1 MAIRGQL
8 GPRKEIVMRF
18 NTVTVEGLEIFY
30 REDGDPRA
38 PKLVLLHGYPASSH
52 QYRNLIPALADRY
65 HVIVPDYPGFG
76 HSDVPSVDEFSYT
89 FDNLADHVDAL
100 LDHLGLQRYAIY
112 VQDYGAPVGWR
123 LALRRPERIAA
134 IISQNGNAYVEG
146 FFGDAM
152 EPLFAYGR
160 ERSEANAAA
169 LREIISMDGLK
180 WQFTHGVSDPSVVD
194 PDTWINAHSAV
205 ASSPERVAAQLELF
219 ADYRSNVDLYPRV
232 HEYFRTS
239 QVPLLAVWGR
249 NDQIFGP
256 DGALAF
262 ARDLP
267 RAEINL
273 LDGGHFLLESRL
285 TEVVALIR
293 PFLEQHL
300 VPVADPVRAA

>member
-1 MAIRGQL
+1 MVTHHRFAAIAGR
-8 GPRKEIVMRF
+8 R
-18 NTVTVEGLEIFY
+18 IFY
-30 REDGDPRA
+30 REGGSAGA
-38 PKLVLLHGYPASSH
+38 PAVVLLHGTPASSH

-65 HVIVPDYPGFG
+65 HVIAPDYPGFG

-100 LDHLGLQRYAIY
+100 LNHLGLQRYAIF

-123 LALRRPERIAA
+123 LALRHPERIAA
-134 IISQNGNAYVEG
+134 IITQNGNAYVDG
-146 FFGDAM
+146 FVGDVM

-160 ERSEANAAA
+160 ERSETNAAA
-169 LREIISMDGLK
+169 LRELISTDGLK

-205 ASSPERVAAQLELF
+205 ASSPQRIAAQLELF
-219 ADYRSNVDLYPRV
+219 ADYSSNVDLYPRV

-239 QVPLLAVWGR
+239 LVPLQAVWGR

-285 TEVVALIR
+285 AEVVALVR
-293 PFLEQHL
+293 PFLERHL
-300 VPVADPVRAA
+300 APVARTASALVG

>member
-1 MAIRGQL
+1 MVTHHRSA
-8 GPRKEIVMRF
+8 EIAGHR
-18 NTVTVEGLEIFY
+18 IFY
-30 REDGDPRA
+30 REAGSPAA
-38 PKLVLLHGYPASSH
+38 PAVVLLHGTPASSH

-65 HVIVPDYPGFG
+65 HVIAPDYPGFG

-100 LDHLGLQRYAIY
+100 LDHLGLQRYAMY

-123 LALRRPERIAA
+123 LALRHPERIAA
-134 IISQNGNAYVEG
+134 IITQSGNAYVEG

-152 EPLFAYGR
+152 EPLFSYGR

-169 LREIISMDGLK
+169 LLEFISMDGLK

-194 PDTWINAHSAV
+194 PDTWINAYSAV
-205 ASSPERVAAQLELF
+205 ASSPARVAAQLELF
-219 ADYRSNVDLYPRV
+219 ADYSSNVDLYPRV

-239 QVPLLAVWGR
+239 QLPLLAVWGR

-267 RAEINL
+267 NAEINL
-273 LDGGHFLLESRL
+273 LDGGHFLLEEHLAGAASLARL
-285 TEVVALIR
+285 AI
-293 PFLEQHL
+293 
-300 VPVADPVRAA
+300 

>member
-1 MAIRGQL
+1 MVTHHRSA
-8 GPRKEIVMRF
+8 EIAGHR
-18 NTVTVEGLEIFY
+18 IFY
-30 REDGDPRA
+30 REAGSPAA
-38 PKLVLLHGYPASSH
+38 PAVVLLHGTPASSH

-65 HVIVPDYPGFG
+65 HVIAPDYPGFG

-100 LDHLGLQRYAIY
+100 LDHLGLQRYAMY

-123 LALRRPERIAA
+123 LALRHPERIAA
-134 IISQNGNAYVEG
+134 IITQSGNAYVEG
-146 FFGDAM
+146 FFGVAL
-152 EPLFAYGR
+152 EPLFSFVR
-160 ERSEANAAA
+160 ERYEANAAA
-169 LREIISMDGLK
+169 LLEFISMDGLK

-194 PDTWINAHSAV
+194 PDTWINAYSAV
-205 ASSPERVAAQLELF
+205 ASSPARVAAQLELF
-219 ADYRSNVDLYPRV
+219 ADYSSNVDLYPRV

-239 QVPLLAVWGR
+239 QLPLLAVWGR

-267 RAEINL
+267 KAEINL
-273 LDGGHFLLESRL
+273 LEGGHFLLESRL

-293 PFLEQHL
+293 PFLEEHL
-300 VPVADPVRAA
+300 AGAASLARLAI

>member
-1 MAIRGQL
+1 
-8 GPRKEIVMRF
+8 
-18 NTVTVEGLEIFY
+18 
-30 REDGDPRA
+30 
-38 PKLVLLHGYPASSH
+38 
-52 QYRNLIPALADRY
+52 
-65 HVIVPDYPGFG
+65 
-76 HSDVPSVDEFSYT
+76 
-89 FDNLADHVDAL
+89 
-100 LDHLGLQRYAIY
+100 
-112 VQDYGAPVGWR
+112 VGWR
-123 LALRRPERIAA
+123 LALRHPERIAA

-160 ERSEANAAA
+160 ERSEANAAVLRA
-169 LREIISMDGLK
+169 LISPDGLK

-219 ADYRSNVDLYPRV
+219 ADYSSNVDLYPSV
-232 HEYFRTS
+232 HEYFRSS

-267 RAEINL
+267 DAEINL

-285 TEVVALIR
+285 AQVVALIR
-293 PFLEQHL
+293 PFLEEHL
-300 VPVADPVRAA
+300 VKVGI

>member
-1 MAIRGQL
+1 MVTHHRFA
-8 GPRKEIVMRF
+8 EIAGRR
-18 NTVTVEGLEIFY
+18 IFY
-30 REDGDPRA
+30 REAGSPTA
-38 PKLVLLHGYPASSH
+38 PTVVLLHGTPASSH

-65 HVIVPDYPGFG
+65 HVIAPDYPGFG
-76 HSDVPSVDEFSYT
+76 HSDVPSVDEFRYT
-89 FDNLADHVDAL
+89 FDKLANHVDAL
-100 LDHLGLQRYAIY
+100 LDHLGVQRYAIY

-123 LALRRPERIAA
+123 LALRHPERIAA
-134 IISQNGNAYVEG
+134 VITQNGNAYVEG
-146 FFGDAM
+146 FVGDVM

-160 ERSEANAAA
+160 ERSDANAAA
-169 LREIISMDGLK
+169 LRELISMDGLK
-180 WQFTHGVSDPSVVD
+180 WQFTHGVSDPSMVD

-205 ASSPERVAAQLELF
+205 ASSPERIAAQLELF
-219 ADYRSNVDLYPRV
+219 ADYSSNVDLYPRV
-232 HEYFRTS
+232 HEFFRAS

-293 PFLEQHL
+293 PFLERHL
-300 VPVADPVRAA
+300 NRDTATTRTTRRDTAA

>member
-1 MAIRGQL
+1 MVTHHRFA
-8 GPRKEIVMRF
+8 EIAGRR
-18 NTVTVEGLEIFY
+18 IFY
-30 REDGDPRA
+30 REAGSPSA
-38 PKLVLLHGYPASSH
+38 PAVVLLHGTPASSH

-65 HVIVPDYPGFG
+65 HVIAPDYPGFG
-76 HSDVPSVDEFSYT
+76 HSDVPTVDEFKYT
-89 FDNLADHVDAL
+89 FDNVADHIDEL
-100 LDHLGLQRYAIY
+100 LDRLGLQRYAIY

-123 LALRRPERIAA
+123 LALRHPEAIAA

-146 FFGDAM
+146 FVGDAM

-160 ERSEANAAA
+160 ERSDANAAA
-169 LREIISMDGLK
+169 LREILSMDGLK

-194 PDTWINAHSAV
+194 PDAWINAHSAV
-205 ASSPERVAAQLELF
+205 ASSPARIAAQLELF
-219 ADYRSNVDLYPRV
+219 ADYSSNVDLYPAV

-267 RAEINL
+267 AAEINL

-285 TEVVALIR
+285 REVIAVIR
-293 PFLEQHL
+293 PFLERHL
-300 VPVADPVRAA
+300 VG

>member
-1 MAIRGQL
+1 
-8 GPRKEIVMRF
+8 
-18 NTVTVEGLEIFY
+18 
-30 REDGDPRA
+30 
-38 PKLVLLHGYPASSH
+38 
-52 QYRNLIPALADRY
+52 
-65 HVIVPDYPGFG
+65 
-76 HSDVPSVDEFSYT
+76 
-89 FDNLADHVDAL
+89 
-100 LDHLGLQRYAIY
+100 
-112 VQDYGAPVGWR
+112 
-123 LALRRPERIAA
+123 LRHPERIAA

-160 ERSEANAAA
+160 HRSEANADA
-169 LREIISMDGLK
+169 LRALISFDGLK

-194 PDTWINAHSAV
+194 PDSWVNAHSAV

-219 ADYRSNVDLYPRV
+219 ADYSSNVDLYPRV
-232 HEYFRTS
+232 HEYFRTP

-267 RAEINL
+267 QAEINL

-285 TEVVALIR
+285 AEVVALIG
-293 PFLEQHL
+293 PFLEDHL
-300 VPVADPVRAA
+300 ARVAESTLAI

>member
-1 MAIRGQL
+1 M
-8 GPRKEIVMRF
+8 VTHHRF
-18 NTVTVEGLEIFY
+18 AEVAGRRIFY
-30 REDGDPRA
+30 REAGSPGA
-38 PKLVLLHGYPASSH
+38 PAVVLLHGTPASSH

-65 HVIVPDYPGFG
+65 HVIAPDYPGFG
-76 HSDVPSVDEFSYT
+76 HSDVPSADEFSYT

-100 LDHLGLQRYAIY
+100 LDHLALPRYAIF

-123 LALRRPERIAA
+123 LALRHPERIAA
-134 IISQNGNAYVEG
+134 IITQNGNAYVDG
-146 FFGDAM
+146 FVGDVM

-160 ERSEANAAA
+160 ERSETNAAA
-169 LREIISMDGLK
+169 LRELISTDGLK

-205 ASSPERVAAQLELF
+205 ASSPQRIAAQLELF
-219 ADYRSNVDLYPRV
+219 ADYSSNVDLYPRV

-267 RAEINL
+267 GAEINL

-285 TEVVALIR
+285 AEVVALVG
-293 PFLEQHL
+293 PFLERHL
-300 VPVADPVRAA
+300 IG